1 MHIWVCVFAVMF
13 MCGGVVIAVIALAG
27 VPAAAVLCADDVGCR
42 GHSGHE
48 L

>member
-1 MHIWVCVFAVMF
+1 MHIWVCVFAVIF
-13 MCGGVVIAVIALAG
+13 MCGVVVIALAG